1 MSSDVDLV
9 VLALDPSAY
18 VNDDSWV
25 ESAVGELAP
34 LVRTMTWGTV
44 TERRVRLASGLEV
57 EFGFA
62 PLSWA
67 STAPLDPGSAQ
78 VVSGGCQA
86 VTDPDSRLAHL
97 IRAVSATQA

>member
-1 MSSDVDLV
+1 MGSRRAHDELDVDLV

-25 ESAVGELAP
+25 ESVVGELAP

-67 STAPLDPGSAQ
+67 IDSAARPRLGPGGLGRL
-78 VVSGGCQA
+78 SGG
-86 VTDPDSRLAHL
+86 DRPGLRGRRIS
-97 IRAVSATQA
+97 